1 MPYGECKIYSDGSHF
16 IAIPH
21 TTNPHKRR
29 RKPPVEEEITVE
41 EPQKKPE
48 DNGALSDD
56 ENASVL
62 PVRDTPDEVPESEQ
76 SALQECEEPAKSVR
90 TTTRKELFEKLYAEN
105 LNVKKWKRKNI
116 ILQAMRPYFED
127 EQSARNY
134 VELNL
139 QRKYRNLVSRRVR
152 MVRKVNLQDFN
163 YFVTFTY
170 DGSLHSED
178 SFRKGLK
185 STLSNFS
192 NRRSWKYIGVWERSP
207 EKHRLHFHG
216 LFDIPDGTMQG
227 ILFEKNDYNFNTH
240 RRQITH
246 QNTYFN
252 ERFGRSD
259 FEPIDDKSKLG
270 NAIAYIIKYIEK
282 TGEKIV
288 YSKGLPQFFIS
299 DVMDEDIVC
308 PFGLEDKKLLLFD
321 DFRCWDEGCL
331 MGKVSKDVIKQMRKS
346 N

>member
-1 MPYGECKIYSDGSHF
+1 MPYSECKIYSDGSHY

-21 TTNPHKRR
+21 TSKPFRKRT
-29 RKPPVEEEITVE
+29 KPKEEEITVTEESAFSDNGNAPVPLVENIKPVEDTGSKE
-41 EPQKKPE
+41 EPVAIERK
-48 DNGALSDD
+48 
-56 ENASVL
+56 
-62 PVRDTPDEVPESEQ
+62 
-76 SALQECEEPAKSVR
+76 
-90 TTTRKELFEKLYAEN
+90 TTRKELFEELYAEYRNEKKYKRRN
-105 LNVKKWKRKNI
+105 LI
-116 ILQAMRPYFED
+116 ISAMRPYFKED
-127 EQSARNY
+127 WQVKNY
-134 VELNL
+134 VDLNL
-139 QRKYRNLVSRRVR
+139 QRKRRNLIVRRIR
-152 MVRKVNLQDFN
+152 MVRKANLATFN

-170 DGSLHSED
+170 NGELHTEE
-178 SFRKGLK
+178 SFKKGLK
-185 STLSNFS
+185 TALRHLSE
-192 NRRSWKYIGVWERSP
+192 RKGWKYMGVWERSP

-216 LFDIPDGTMQG
+216 LFDIPENTMPG
-227 ILFEKNDYNFNTH
+227 IIFEKNDYNFNTH

-270 NAIAYIIKYIEK
+270 NAVAYILKYIEK

-299 DVMDEDIVC
+299 DVVEEDIVC

-321 DFRCWDEGCL
+321 NFKCWDEGCL
-331 MGKVSKDVIKQMRKS
+331 IGNVSKETIQKLRKS

>member
-21 TTNPHKRR
+21 TTNPCRR
-29 RKPPVEEEITVE
+29 RKKPSEEEITVIDE
-41 EPQKKPE
+41 GQKQA
-48 DNGALSDD
+48 DNGADSKG
-56 ENASVL
+56 ENAPLS
-62 PVRDTPDEVPESEQ
+62 PANDTPDETS
-76 SALQECEEPAKSVR
+76 EEPEKAAQAAEETVKTER
-90 TTTRKELFEKLYAEN
+90 KITRKELFEELYAVN
-105 LNVKKWKRKNI
+105 LSVKKWKRRKLI
-116 ILQAMRPYFED
+116 ISAMRPYFKD
-127 EQSARNY
+127 EAQAIAY
-134 VELNL
+134 VDANL
-139 QRKYRNLVSRRVR
+139 QRKYRNLISRRVR
-152 MVRKVNLQDFN
+152 MTRKVNLQDFN

-170 DGSLHSED
+170 DSQLHSED

-192 NRRSWKYIGVWERSP
+192 SRRSWKYIGVWERSP

-216 LFDIPDGTMQG
+216 LFDIPEGTMPG
-227 ILFEKNDYNFNTH
+227 IMFEKNDYNFNTR

-252 ERFGRSD
+252 DRFGRSD
-259 FEPIDDKSKLG
+259 FERIDDKSKLG
-270 NAIAYIIKYIEK
+270 SAVAYILKYIEK

-308 PFGLEDKKLLLFD
+308 TCGLEDKKLLLFD
-321 DFRCWDEGCL
+321 DFLCWDEGCL

-346 N
+346 G

>member
-1 MPYGECKIYSDGSHF
+1 MPYGECKIYSDGGHY

-21 TTNPHKRR
+21 TTNPNRR
-29 RKPPVEEEITVE
+29 RKKPPEEEITVIDE
-41 EPQKKPE
+41 EE
-48 DNGALSDD
+48 NGALSDD
-56 ENASVL
+56 GNT
-62 PVRDTPDEVPESEQ
+62 PVSPAKDTSDEVS
-76 SALQECEEPAKSVR
+76 EPANTAPQNDDTGVKTGR
-90 TTTRKELFEKLYAEN
+90 KMTRKELFEELYAAN
-105 LNVKKWKRKNI
+105 LSAKKWKRRKLI
-116 ILQAMRPYFED
+116 ISAMLPYFED
-127 EQSARNY
+127 EKCAVEY
-134 VELNL
+134 VDSNL
-139 QRKYRNLVSRRVR
+139 QRKRRNLIVRRIR
-152 MVRKVNLQDFN
+152 MVRKANLATFN

-170 DGSLHSED
+170 SDSLRTEA

-185 STLSNFS
+185 TAL
-192 NRRSWKYIGVWERSP
+192 RYLCERKGWKYMGVWERSP

-216 LFDIPDGTMQG
+216 LFDIPENTMPG
-227 ILFEKNDYNFNTH
+227 IIFEKNDYNFNAH
-240 RRQITH
+240 RPQITH

-270 NAIAYIIKYIEK
+270 NAVAYILKYIEK

-299 DVMDEDIVC
+299 DVVDEDIVC

-321 DFRCWDEGCL
+321 DFKCWDEGCL
-331 MGKVSKDVIKQMRKS
+331 IGNVSKETIQKLRKS